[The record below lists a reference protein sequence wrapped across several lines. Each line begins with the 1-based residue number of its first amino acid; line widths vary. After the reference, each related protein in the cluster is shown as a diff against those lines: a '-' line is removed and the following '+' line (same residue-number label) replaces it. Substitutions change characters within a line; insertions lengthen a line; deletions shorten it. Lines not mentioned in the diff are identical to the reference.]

1 MFPTGSVSGEM
12 VVAAEG
18 NELVGGGRSAFCPRD
33 SMVQVAVNGRH
44 PTTGE
49 DAVTVAAFDIATP
62 CGGGPL
68 AGDAAKIFPFERA
81 SIQLFLMESGPAI
94 RGFLGTRRMERL

>member
-33 SMVQVAVNGRH
+33 SMVQVAVDGRH

-49 DAVTVAAFDIATP
+49 DAITVAAFDIATL
-62 CGGGPL
+62 CGGGPP
-68 AGDAAKIFPFERA
+68 AGDAAVDD
-81 SIQLFLMESGPAI
+81 LSGVGMGDSPTP
-94 RGFLGTRRMERL
+94 LGSLLLLCDLPG